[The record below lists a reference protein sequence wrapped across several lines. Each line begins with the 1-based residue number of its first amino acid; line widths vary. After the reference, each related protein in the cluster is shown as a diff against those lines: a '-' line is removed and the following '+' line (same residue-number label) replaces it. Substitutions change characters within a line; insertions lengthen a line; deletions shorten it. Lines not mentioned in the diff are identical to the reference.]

1 MNTLFFDSIIIKFR
15 NAVGGYAN
23 LCACDRVLHL

>member
-1 MNTLFFDSIIIKFR
+1 MNTMFFESIIVKFR

-23 LCACDRVLHL
+23 LCACDRERYL